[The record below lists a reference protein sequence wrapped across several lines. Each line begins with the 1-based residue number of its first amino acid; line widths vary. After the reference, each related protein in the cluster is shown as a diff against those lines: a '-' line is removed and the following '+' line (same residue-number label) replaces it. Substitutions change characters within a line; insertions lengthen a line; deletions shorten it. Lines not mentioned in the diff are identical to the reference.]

1 MKKVFIIVEAGVN
14 HNGSV
19 ELAKKMI
26 NVASACGADAVKFQ
40 TFKSELGISKFAPK
54 AEYQKRSTGNNETQL
69 EMVRKLEL
77 DEEAHRELIAHC
89 RKKHIKFMSTPFD
102 NESVEMLQRL
112 RLDIFKISSG
122 EITRLPLLRK
132 IGSLGKKVILSTG
145 MADLKEI
152 RDAVDILIKS
162 GTKASSITLL
172 HCNTEY
178 PTPMEDANLKAIPT
192 IAATFPGI
200 QVGYSD
206 HTMGIE
212 AAIAAV
218 AIGAVVIEKH
228 FTLDRKMKGPD
239 HQASL
244 EPDELKAMIR
254 SIRNIEKALG
264 DGIKRPSASEQK
276 NIPIVRRSI
285 VAARDIQKGEIFTE
299 QNLGIKRPGTG
310 ISPMLW
316 DKVIGKKAKYNFKKD
331 ELIKI

>member
-1 MKKVFIIVEAGVN
+1 MKRIFIIAEAGVN

-26 NVASACGADAVKFQ
+26 DIASACGADAVKFQ
-40 TFKSELGISKFAPK
+40 TFRSDQGISKFAPK
-54 AEYQKRSTGNNETQL
+54 AEYQKRSTRDNETQL
-69 EMVRKLEL
+69 EMVKRVEF
-77 DEEAHRELIAHC
+77 DESAHKELIAHC
-89 RKKHIKFMSTPFD
+89 KKKQIKFMSTPFD
-102 NESVEMLQRL
+102 DESVELLQRL
-112 RLDIFKISSG
+112 EVDIFKIGSG
-122 EITRLPLLRK
+122 EINRLPLLRK

-152 RDAVDILIKS
+152 QDALDILIKS
-162 GTKASSITLL
+162 GTSADSITVL

-178 PTPMEDANLKAIPT
+178 PTPMEDANLKAIQT
-192 IAATFPGI
+192 IAATFPDV

-206 HTMGIE
+206 HTNGIE

-228 FTLDRKMKGPD
+228 FTLDKNMDGPD

-244 EPDELKAMIR
+244 EPDELKAMVR

-264 DGIKRPSASEQK
+264 DGVKKPSVSEQK

-299 QNLGIKRPGTG
+299 ENLGIKRPGTG

-316 DKVIGKKAKYNFKKD
+316 YEVIGKKAKYNFQKD